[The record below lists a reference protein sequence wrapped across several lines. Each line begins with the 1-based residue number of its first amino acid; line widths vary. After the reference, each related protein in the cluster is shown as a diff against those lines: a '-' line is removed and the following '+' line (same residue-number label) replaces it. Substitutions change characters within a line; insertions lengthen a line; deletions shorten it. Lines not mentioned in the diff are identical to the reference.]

1 MKPSLFLFLLC
12 MLFTR
17 QICKAQSMSFQMN
30 SFGNTPQMTISGLSF
45 QFENISNCFFV
56 GNGLAIYQSKSSTAP
71 FKIDCIIPISFEK
84 NGLKI
89 FPNPI
94 GNRPKIQFIQPNQS
108 ATLFNIRIYNI
119 EGMLVLDET
128 KNGFELSTGVLL
140 NTSRL
145 IAGSYLVQVLS
156 PNSLDLL
163 RIIKQD

>member
-12 MLFTR
+12 IFFTTH
-17 QICKAQSMSFQMN
+17 ICKAQSMSFQMN

-45 QFENISNCFFV
+45 QFENNANCLFV
-56 GNGLAIYQSKSSTAP
+56 GNGLAIYQSKNSSAP
-71 FKIDCIIPISFEK
+71 FKLDCIIPISFEK

-108 ATLFNIRIYNI
+108 ATLFNIRMYNI
-119 EGMLVLDET
+119 EGMLVLEET

-156 PNSLDLL
+156 PNSLDLV

>member
-12 MLFTR
+12 IFFTTH
-17 QICKAQSMSFQMN
+17 ICKAQSMSFQMN

-45 QFENISNCFFV
+45 QFENNANCLFV
-56 GNGLAIYQSKSSTAP
+56 GNGLAIYQSKNSSAP
-71 FKIDCIIPISFEK
+71 FKLDCIIPISFEK

-89 FPNPI
+89 FFFFFC
-94 GNRPKIQFIQPNQS
+94 NRPKIQFIQPNQS

-119 EGMLVLDET
+119 EGMLVLEET

-156 PNSLDLL
+156 PNSLDLV